1 MYLCKNNK
9 NIIST
14 IEELQRLSERE
25 DHVEFKRAE
34 HNYPF
39 AGGQKSDPRDRRHCV
54 LGYVVALANEKG
66 GRLVLGMADAHSHE
80 VVGSDFAECKTGNL
94 EDEIYK
100 RLHIR
105 IRTEELFDENHRRVL
120 VINVPS
126 RPVGKALRFE
136 GVPLMRVGESLREMD
151 DAEYFSIISEQDPDF
166 SSRVCKG
173 LTLDDLDTL
182 AIEYM
187 RKLIADKRNRAD
199 AYTITLK
206 QLLSDLLLIDDDG
219 NLKNAALLLLGK
231 SEAINRYL
239 PQANVVIEYRNSQ
252 TQVRYNARK
261 EFRLPFFIA
270 IEKIWE
276 YINQPACNP
285 LLHIND
291 LPRILDCPAFN
302 KETVREALINAM
314 IHRSFQMDSDIFVH
328 LYPDLMEITNPG
340 GFPYG
345 VNIGNILTVN
355 SSPRSRL
362 MAEVIEKTG
371 LIERSGQGVDIMF
384 TNCVKEGKPLPDYSY
399 SDDYQVNLRIYG
411 VIPDDAF
418 YLFVQDICCQSE
430 LENCLNTFDWL
441 TLHYIWKGNNDNIYK
456 ECCPKLLRMG
466 LIAEDSYFG
475 YVLSSRYLLYKPH
488 VRTAAQ
494 QYDIDHIQTAYYVI
508 RRRGEASMSDF
519 VSAFDGIL
527 TKKQVRNLIESL
539 CKIPLISSHG
549 NTRAT
554 KYMWI

>member
-1 MYLCKNNK
+1 M
-9 NIIST
+9 ST
-14 IEELQRLSERE
+14 IEELQKLSERE
-25 DHVEFKRAE
+25 DHVEFKKAE

-39 AGGQKSDPRDRRHCV
+39 AGGQKTDPRDRRHCV

-66 GRLVLGMADAHSHE
+66 GRLVLGMADAHPHA
-80 VVGSDFAECKTGNL
+80 VVGSDFAENETGNL
-94 EDEIYK
+94 EDEIYE

-105 IRTEELFDENHRRVL
+105 VRTEELYDDKRRRVL

-173 LTLDDLDTL
+173 LTMDDLDTE
-182 AIEYM
+182 AIGNM
-187 RKLIADKRNRAD
+187 RKLIADKQKRAD
-199 AYTITLK
+199 AATIPLK
-206 QLLSDLLLIDDDG
+206 QLLKDLLLIDDDG
-219 NLKNAALLLLGK
+219 NLKYATLLLLGK

-239 PQANVVIEYRNSQ
+239 PQANVVIEYRNNRS
-252 TQVRYNARK
+252 QVRYSARQ
-261 EFRLPFFIA
+261 EYRLPLFVA

-285 LLHIND
+285 LLHVSD

-302 KETVREALINAM
+302 KETIREALINAM
-314 IHRSFQMDSDIFVH
+314 IHRSLQMGSDIFIH
-328 LYPDLMEITNPG
+328 LYPDMVEISNPG

-345 VNIGNILTVN
+345 VNLGNILTVN

-384 TNCVKEGKPLPDYSY
+384 TNCIKEGKPLPDYSY
-399 SDDYQVNLRIYG
+399 SDDYQVDLRFYG
-411 VIPDDAF
+411 EIPDDAF
-418 YLFVQDICCQSE
+418 YLFVQDISHQQK
-430 LENCLNTFDWL
+430 LESKLNTFDWL
-441 TLHYIWKGNNDNIYK
+441 TLYYIRKGNIEDVYK
-456 ECCPKLLRMG
+456 ESCPKLLDMG

-475 YVLSSRYLLYKPH
+475 YVLSSCYLLYKPH
-488 VRTAAQ
+488 VRTVAR
-494 QYDIDHIQTAYYVI
+494 QYDISHIQTVYYVI
-508 RRRGEASMSDF
+508 RRNGEASMSDF
-519 VSAFDGIL
+519 VTAFDGTL
-527 TKKQVRNLIESL
+527 TQKQVRNLIEGL
-539 CKIPLISSHG
+539 CKTPLISSQG
-549 NTRAT
+549 NARAT
-554 KYMWI
+554 RYYWV